1 MQADIPGFFTV
12 SSVAFVFVSPIA
24 GAFVAP
30 VVFSVVVVVFSVVAI
45 VFSVVAV
52 VFVLS
57 GDVLGEVVAESGLV
71 VVDGPCGVELAPTIE
86 SFYA

>member
-30 VVFSVVVVVFSVVAI
+30 VVFSVVAVVFSVVAI
-45 VFSVVAV
+45 VFW
-52 VFVLS
+52 LS
-57 GDVLGEVVAESGLV
+57 ANYDVIKVQQTYGM
-71 VVDGPCGVELAPTIE
+71 
-86 SFYA
+86 